1 MTLADTLAGVIAE
14 RGPLPAG
21 TLATTVR
28 KRKAVVLEALRSD
41 SRFVR
46 VGKTKATRWS
56 VWEPHQRSFVADDLL
71 ALHPSWKRDDVA
83 EIIFGA
89 EGFLERGYV
98 VSSLHG
104 NGRVVVTERGLEFS
118 AAVEQLREFLS

>member
-14 RGPLPAG
+14 RGPLSAG

-56 VWEPHQRSFVADDLL
+56 VWEPHQR
-71 ALHPSWKRDDVA
+71 
-83 EIIFGA
+83 
-89 EGFLERGYV
+89 
-98 VSSLHG
+98 
-104 NGRVVVTERGLEFS
+104 
-118 AAVEQLREFLS
+118 